1 MAPDQSLDVDRRV
14 GCFRLVGELVGDSAL
29 STLERVRRFAATTDV
44 ATIDLDL
51 TDVTFM
57 DSVGLRELLILKGS
71 LPTLRVVA
79 VSSRLRRTFALTGTT
94 ELLLSQDAEG
104 PPPPER

>member
-1 MAPDQSLDVDRRV
+1 M
-14 GCFRLVGELVGDSAL
+14 GDSAL
-29 STLERVRRFAATTDV
+29 STLERVRRFAATSDV

-51 TDVTFM
+51 TDVAFM

-94 ELLLSQDAEG
+94 ELLLN
-104 PPPPER
+104 